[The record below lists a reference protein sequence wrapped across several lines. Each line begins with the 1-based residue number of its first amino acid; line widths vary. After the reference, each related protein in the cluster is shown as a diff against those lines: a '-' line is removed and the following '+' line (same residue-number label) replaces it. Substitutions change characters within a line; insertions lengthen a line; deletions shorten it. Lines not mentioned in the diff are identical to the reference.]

1 LSHQFDELT
10 KSLAQSVTR
19 RAALSTCA
27 LLFGILSLAVN
38 HAAAQPVQ
46 FETLYA
52 FQRAPDGDSPGAA
65 LTLGR
70 DGNFYGTT
78 SQGGATPQS
87 AGGNSGTVFR
97 LSPTGVYSSLYS
109 LSAPDEYNP
118 NGLVQAN
125 DGNFYG
131 TTEGVPPGSG
141 PSYSS
146 AGTVFRVSTHGD
158 FTNLH
163 YFAYRDDGGW
173 PFVGLTLGRDGN
185 LYGVASVGGGGW
197 DDGTV
202 FRVST
207 NGLFTTLVSF
217 TGNNGSA
224 PTGRLVLGPDGNFY
238 GTTQGGGSNNW
249 GTVFKMTTDGTLTTI
264 YWFTNGE
271 DSSLPYTGLT
281 LGPGGKFYGT
291 TWGQGVNGT
300 LFQITT
306 NGALKTLYTF
316 PTGAGGTVPTAELTL
331 ASDGNLYG
339 TTVAYAGDGWGT
351 VFRLTPS
358 GDFSSLY
365 TFTGGADGAYPNGL
379 AQGNDGNLYGTTQ
392 DGGTFSGGTIFRL
405 VLPRTTCSFSSITRL
420 PDKSIAL
427 AAIGPANQAYRLW
440 ASPSPALPFPSWTL
454 LASGL
459 FDNHGNLSYTD
470 SGAPGH
476 SSRFYRLSLP

>member
-1 LSHQFDELT
+1 MINQLDELT
-10 KSLAQSVTR
+10 KSSTQSVTR

-27 LLFGILSLAVN
+27 LLFGFLSLAVN
-38 HAAAQPVQ
+38 HAIAQQPQ
-46 FETLYA
+46 FQVLHSFLSHGLE
-52 FQRAPDGDSPGAA
+52 GDYPGSA
-65 LTLGR
+65 LTLGK

-78 SQGGATPQS
+78 YQGGLA
-87 AGGNSGTVFR
+87 NWGTVFR
-97 LSPTGVYSSLYS
+97 ITPGGDFSSLCFF
-109 LSAPDEYNP
+109 AGTDGNTP
-118 NGLVQAN
+118 NGLCEGHDGLLYGTTSGFPPGGGGFITGSVFRVTTNGDLTTLYTFDGGPDGGAPYTGLTLGS

-131 TTEGVPPGSG
+131 TASMGGT
-141 PSYSS
+141 
-146 AGTVFRVSTHGD
+146 ANKGTVFRVT
-158 FTNLH
+158 
-163 YFAYRDDGGW
+163 
-173 PFVGLTLGRDGN
+173 
-185 LYGVASVGGGGW
+185 
-197 DDGTV
+197 
-202 FRVST
+202 T
-207 NGLFTTLVSF
+207 NGGLTTLVTF
-217 TGNNGSA
+217 TGRNGA
-224 PTGRLVLGPDGNFY
+224 WPTGRLTKGLDGNLY

-249 GTVFKMTTDGTLTTI
+249 GTVFKMTTNGALTTI
-264 YWFTNGE
+264 HWFTNRD

-281 LGPGGKFYGT
+281 LGPDGNFYGT

-306 NGALKTLYTF
+306 NGAFTTLYTF

-358 GDFSSLY
+358 GNFSSLY

-379 AQGNDGNLYGTTQ
+379 VQDNDGNLYGTTQ
-392 DGGTFSGGTIFRL
+392 DSGTFNGGTIFRL
-405 VLPRTTCSFSSITRL
+405 VLPRTTCSFSSLTRL
-420 PDKSIAL
+420 PDGSIAL

-440 ASPSPALPFPSWTL
+440 ASPSPALPFLSWTL